1 MGMNLGRPGGGVTES
16 INSGVD
22 IKHNSYA
29 RRIRKLQA
37 KVLSN

>member
-1 MGMNLGRPGGGVTES
+1 MGMKFGRPGGGVTEP

-22 IKHNSYA
+22 IKHNSYQ

-37 KVLSN
+37 KVIST